1 MIKICALFSGSSGNS
16 IFISNNN
23 RNEYVSYSQLNPII
37 RKSGGILV
45 DAGMSGKQMQ
55 LAMNSIDETLEN
67 ICGLLITH
75 EHIDH
80 MRGAGV
86 IARRYKIPLY
96 VNQLTWNKM
105 QFMQI
110 GDIPSDLLNI
120 IDNTKDFTIGDYLI
134 KSIKTPHDAADSF
147 GYKIFSGQKTVTVIT
162 DIGEMGKDML
172 DLVAGSDAVFI
183 ESNYDKKMLWE
194 GTYPYM
200 LKKRID
206 GNFGHL
212 SNEDCA
218 KSIVHLIGKGTTRFI
233 LSHLSQEN
241 NLPSIALRETKKYLD
256 DLGAVLDKDV
266 LVQVAK
272 RSCASIPWG
281 I

>member
-16 IFISNNN
+16 IFITNNCTDETISNSNLHS
-23 RNEYVSYSQLNPII
+23 VPH
-37 RKSGGILV
+37 KGGGILV

-55 LAMNSIDETLEN
+55 IAMSSIDESLEN
-67 ICGLLITH
+67 ISGLLITH

-86 IARRYKIPLY
+86 IVRRYKIPLY
-96 VNQLTWNKM
+96 VNELTWVKM
-105 QFMQI
+105 QKMQI
-110 GDIPSDLLNI
+110 GIIPDDLVNI
-120 IDNTKDFTIGDYLI
+120 IDNTSDFAIGDYI
-134 KSIKTPHDAADSF
+134 ISSIKTPHDAADSY
-147 GYKIFSGQKTVTVIT
+147 GYKITSGNRTVSVLT
-162 DIGEMGKDML
+162 DIGEMSMEML
-172 DLVAGSDAVFI
+172 SEIENSDAVFI

-194 GTYPYM
+194 GSYPYM

-218 KSIVHLIGKGTTRFI
+218 RSIIHLLNKGTERFI

-241 NLPSIALRETKKYLD
+241 NLPSVALRETKKSLENIGSVID
-256 DLGAVLDKDV
+256 RDV

-272 RSCASIPWG
+272 RSCASVPWSF
-281 I
+281 

>member
-16 IFISNNN
+16 IFITNNC
-23 RNEYVSYSQLNPII
+23 RNETISYSQSSSIPQ
-37 RKSGGILV
+37 KKGGILV

-55 LAMNSIDETLEN
+55 IAMDSIDESLDN

-86 IARRYKIPLY
+86 IVRRYKIPLY
-96 VNQLTWNKM
+96 VNEMIWNKM
-105 QFMQI
+105 KNMQI
-110 GDIPSDLLNI
+110 GTIPDHLLNI
-120 IDNTKDFTIGDYLI
+120 IDNTENFAIGEYI
-134 KSIKTPHDAADSF
+134 ITSIKTPHDAVDSF
-147 GYKIFSGQKTVTVIT
+147 GYKITSGQRTVTVLT
-162 DIGEMGKDML
+162 DIGEMGMDML
-172 DLVAGSDAVFI
+172 AEAENSDAVFI
-183 ESNYDKKMLWE
+183 ESNYDRKMLWE
-194 GTYPYM
+194 GSYPYM

-218 KSIVHLIGKGTTRFI
+218 QSIAHLFKKGTDRFI

-241 NLPSIALRETKKYLD
+241 NLPSVALRETKKTIESI
-256 DLGAVLDKDV
+256 GALIDKDV

-272 RSCASIPWG
+272 RSCASIPWSF
-281 I
+281 